1 MPHLDVIDEM
11 RESRDLLLKLAKRS
25 GRDDLADAIIKVFEL
40 LIEHVDD
47 ERREW
52 EATLELVVEKVRIR
66 DEEDD
71 EARK

>member
-11 RESRDLLLKLAKRS
+11 RQSRDLLLKLAKRR
-25 GRDDLADAIIKVFEL
+25 GGDDLADAISKVFEL

-47 ERREW
+47 ERKEW
-52 EATLELVVEKVRIR
+52 EATLELVIEKVRAR

-71 EARK
+71 DE

>member
-11 RESRDLLLKLAKRS
+11 RESRDLLLKLAKGNS
-25 GRDDLADAIIKVFEL
+25 NLSDAISKVFEL

-52 EATLELVVEKVRIR
+52 EATLELVIEKVRIR

-71 EARK
+71 GE